1 METVRVQVKA
11 NRKSASMNTAL
22 FLPGEI
28 TRRSPASIQLSTALV
43 FAMILATGATAQTT
57 ETIRHH
63 PIPQEDPLFP
73 PQLTQAEAAIEKKDY
88 ASAQPLLEKVVE
100 ANPNNY
106 QAWFDLGFVFHALG
120 NIEGSIAAYRKSVA
134 AKPDVFES
142 NLNLGLT
149 LAQSGNPE
157 AEKYLRAA
165 TGLKPTS
172 HVEEGQFRA
181 WLSLG
186 HLLETSKPDEAI
198 EAYRRAEAL
207 QPKDPEPHLAA
218 GLLFEKQ
225 NQLKNAEQEYEQA
238 LKLDPGSTEAITALA
253 NIYMRERQLP
263 QAEQML
269 RQLAAAHPNDGAAR
283 IQLGTVLGAED
294 KKEEAIAE
302 LQAGLALTP
311 GDESAQRDLADLYAS
326 SRSYDKAEVMYQ
338 SLLGTNPKDPVL
350 YDDLGKALLKQRKF
364 PEAQQEFMVAVQ
376 LKPDFGAAWGDLAV
390 AADENKN
397 YELAIKAVDERAKFL
412 PEIPISY
419 FLRATAYDHLR
430 DRKRAILNYHDFL
443 NVANGKFPDQ
453 EWQARQRLKAIEQM
467 K

>member
-1 METVRVQVKA
+1 M
-11 NRKSASMNTAL
+11 
-22 FLPGEI
+22 
-28 TRRSPASIQLSTALV
+28 RRWPATFQLSAAFGLAL
-43 FAMILATGATAQTT
+43 MLATGATAQTT
-57 ETIRHH
+57 QTIRHH
-63 PIPQEDPLFP
+63 PIPQDDPLFP
-73 PQLTQAEAAIEKKDY
+73 PQLIQAEAAIEKKDY
-88 ASAQPLLEKVVE
+88 AAAQPLLEKVVE

-120 NIEGSIAAYRKSVA
+120 KIEESIASYRKSVA

-157 AEKYLRAA
+157 AENYLRAA

-181 WLSLG
+181 WLSLA
-186 HLLETSKPDEAI
+186 HLLETNKPDEAI
-198 EAYRRAEAL
+198 EAYQRAEAL

-218 GLLFEKQ
+218 GQLFEKQ
-225 NQLKNAEQEYEQA
+225 NELKNAEQEYEQA

-253 NIYMRERQLP
+253 NAYMRERQFP

-269 RQLAAAHPNDGAAR
+269 RQLAAAHPNDGVTR
-283 IQLGTVLGAED
+283 IQLGRVLAAED
-294 KKEEAIAE
+294 KKEEAIVE
-302 LQAGLALTP
+302 LQAGLVLTP
-311 GDESAQRDLADLYAS
+311 ADESAQRDLADLYAS
-326 SRSYDKAEVMYQ
+326 SGNYDKAEVMYQ
-338 SLLGTNPKDPVL
+338 PLLGANPKDPL
-350 YDDLGKALLKQRKF
+350 LHEDLGKALLKQRKF
-364 PEAQQEFMVAVQ
+364 PEAQQEFTLAVQ

-397 YELAIKAVDERAKFL
+397 YPLAIKAVDERAKFL

-430 DRKRAILNYHDFL
+430 DKKRAILNYHDFL
-443 NVANGKFPDQ
+443 NAANGQFPDQ

>member
-1 METVRVQVKA
+1 M
-11 NRKSASMNTAL
+11 
-22 FLPGEI
+22 
-28 TRRSPASIQLSTALV
+28 RRWPATLQLSIAFGIAL
-43 FAMILATGATAQTT
+43 MLAVGSHAQTT
-57 ETIRHH
+57 QTIRHH
-63 PIPQEDPLFP
+63 PIPEQDPLFP
-73 PQLTQAEAAIEKKDY
+73 PQLTQAESAIEKKDY
-88 ASAQPLLEKVVE
+88 ATAQPLLEKVVA

-120 NIEGSIAAYRKSVA
+120 KMEESIAAYRKSVA

-165 TGLKPTS
+165 AGLKPTS
-172 HVEEGQFRA
+172 HIEEGQARA
-181 WLSLG
+181 WLSLA
-186 HLLETSKPDEAI
+186 HLLETGKPDEAI

-218 GLLFEKQ
+218 GQLLEKQ
-225 NQLKNAEQEYEQA
+225 SQLDNAEREYEQA

-253 NIYMRERQLP
+253 NAYMRERQFP

-269 RQLAAAHPNDGAAR
+269 RQLAAAHPNDGVAR
-283 IQLGTVLGAED
+283 IQLGRVLAAED
-294 KKEEAIAE
+294 KKEEAIGE
-302 LQAGLALTP
+302 LQAGLVLTP
-311 GDESAQRDLADLYAS
+311 DDESAQRDLADLYAS
-326 SRSYDKAEVMYQ
+326 SGNYDKAEVMYQ
-338 SLLGTNPKDPVL
+338 SLLGANPKDPL
-350 YDDLGKALLKQRKF
+350 LHEDLGKALLKQRKF
-364 PEAQQEFMVAVQ
+364 PEAQQEFTLAVQ

-397 YELAIKAVDERAKFL
+397 YPLAIKAVDERAKFL

-443 NVANGKFPDQ
+443 NVAKGKFPDQ

>member
-1 METVRVQVKA
+1 M
-11 NRKSASMNTAL
+11 
-22 FLPGEI
+22 
-28 TRRSPASIQLSTALV
+28 RRWPATFQLSTA
-43 FAMILATGATAQTT
+43 FGLALMLAAGARAQTT
-57 ETIRHH
+57 QTIRHH

-106 QAWFDLGFVFHALG
+106 QAWFDLGFVLHALG
-120 NIEGSIAAYRKSVA
+120 KIEESIAAYRKSVA

-149 LAQSGNPE
+149 LAQSGSPE

-181 WLSLG
+181 WLSLA

-198 EAYRRAEAL
+198 EAYRRAQAL

-218 GLLFEKQ
+218 GLLFEKL
-225 NQLKNAEQEYEQA
+225 NELKNAEQEYEQA
-238 LKLDPGSTEAITALA
+238 LKLDPVSIEAITALA
-253 NIYMRERQLP
+253 NAYMRERQFP

-269 RQLAAAHPNDGAAR
+269 RQVAAAHPNDGVVR
-283 IQLGTVLGAED
+283 IQLGRVLAAENKND
-294 KKEEAIAE
+294 DAIAE

-326 SRSYDKAEVMYQ
+326 SGSYDKAGIMYQ
-338 SLLGTNPKDPVL
+338 SLLDANAKDPVL
-350 YDDLGKALLKQRKF
+350 HDDFGKVLLKQRKF
-364 PEAQQEFMVAVQ
+364 PEAQQEFMLAVQ
-376 LKPDFGAAWGDLAV
+376 LKPDFGIAWGDLAV

-430 DRKRAILNYHDFL
+430 DKKRAVLNYHDFL
-443 NVANGKFPDQ
+443 NAANGKFPDQ

-467 K
+467 R

>member
-1 METVRVQVKA
+1 MATVRVWL
-11 NRKSASMNTAL
+11 KSNKTSTAMNTAL

-28 TRRSPASIQLSTALV
+28 TRRSPPSIELSTALV
-43 FAMILATGATAQTT
+43 FAMILATSAIAQTT
-57 ETIRHH
+57 QTIRHH
-63 PIPQEDPLFP
+63 PVPQENPLFP

-88 ASAQPLLEKVVE
+88 ATAQPLLEKVVE

-106 QAWFDLGFVFHALG
+106 QAWFDLGFVFHAVG
-120 NIEGSIAAYRKSVA
+120 KIEESIAAYRKSVA

-149 LAQSGNPE
+149 LVQSGNPE

-172 HVEEGQFRA
+172 HVDEGQFRA
-181 WLSLG
+181 WLSLA
-186 HLLETSKPDEAI
+186 HLLESSKPVEAI
-198 EAYRRAEAL
+198 EAYRRAETL

-225 NQLKNAEQEYEQA
+225 NQLKNAEQEYAEA

-253 NIYMRERQLP
+253 NTYMRERQLP

-269 RQLAAAHPNDGAAR
+269 RQLTAAHPNDGAVR

-294 KKEEAIAE
+294 KKEDAIAE

-311 GDESAQRDLADLYAS
+311 GDGVAQRDLADLYAS
-326 SRSYDKAEVMYQ
+326 SGNYDKAGIMYQ
-338 SLLGTNPKDPVL
+338 SLMATNPKDPVL
-350 YDDLGKALLKQRKF
+350 HDDLGKALLKLRRF

-467 K
+467 R